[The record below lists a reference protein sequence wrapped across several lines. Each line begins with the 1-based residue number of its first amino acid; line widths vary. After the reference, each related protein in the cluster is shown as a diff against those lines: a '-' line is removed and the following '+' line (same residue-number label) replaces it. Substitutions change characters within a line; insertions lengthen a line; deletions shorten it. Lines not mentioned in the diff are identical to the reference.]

1 MTISDFG
8 EVPESL
14 FLLGGDCPDEYTHF
28 VAYWLWYFLF
38 LWDCLDRILN
48 MLSSSPMGFVFF
60 VFWDCLEECAPVMA
74 FGFLSF
80 AYTSMSKFTYSC
92 ICM

>member
-1 MTISDFG
+1 MTIPDFG
-8 EVPESL
+8 EVPES
-14 FLLGGDCPDEYTHF
+14 FFGGDGPDEYDHF
-28 VAYWLWYFLF
+28 VAYWL
-38 LWDCLDRILN
+38 
-48 MLSSSPMGFVFF
+48 FF
-60 VFWDCLEECAPVMA
+60 VFWECLEECAPVMA